1 MRLLIATDAWLPQ
14 INGVVRT
21 LQSVTA
27 SLRSMGVVVE
37 VLTPEG
43 FASVPIPTY
52 SAIRV
57 ALPRASE
64 IARRVEAFVPD
75 VVHIAT
81 EGPIGI
87 CARAYCLRR
96 GVPFNTSFTTKFPE
110 YISARLPIPE
120 SWSYA
125 VLRRFHGAGT
135 MTTVSTPSL
144 MAELRERGFR
154 NLGYWTRGVDTELFR
169 PERAI
174 DLGLPRPIYASLGRI
189 AVEKNLEAFLS
200 LDLPGSKV
208 VIGHG
213 PQEEQLKRKYPDVHF
228 LGMMTGETLAA
239 HLAAADVFVF
249 PSKTDTFGLVQLE
262 ALASGLPVAA
272 FPVTGPRDVL
282 GSSPVGVLDWDLRQA
297 CLKAR
302 EIPREACRAFAL
314 AHSWD
319 ASARQLLSHAERTAT
334 LGSKSRVS
342 MRATQARS
350 RHQNVT

>member
-1 MRLLIATDAWLPQ
+1 MRLMIATDAWMPQ

-27 SLRSMGVVVE
+27 SLRSMGITVE
-37 VLTPEG
+37 VLSPEG
-43 FASVPIPTY
+43 FRSVPIPTY

-57 ALPRASE
+57 ALPNYRE
-64 IARRVEAFVPD
+64 IARRISTFGPD

-81 EGPIGI
+81 EGPIGFF
-87 CARAYCLRR
+87 ARRYCRR
-96 GVPFNTSFTTKFPE
+96 LGVPFNTSFTTKFPE
-110 YISARLPIPE
+110 YISARVPIPE

-125 VLRRFHGAGT
+125 ALRRFHGAA
-135 MTTVSTPSL
+135 MLTTVSTPSL
-144 MAELRERGFR
+144 MAELRGRGFR

-169 PERAI
+169 PDRAI
-174 DLGLPRPIYASLGRI
+174 DLGLPRPIFASLGRV

-213 PQEEQLKRKYPDVHF
+213 PQEAELKRKYPDAHF
-228 LGMMTGETLAA
+228 LGLLTGETLAA
-239 HLAAADVFVF
+239 HLAGADVFVF

-282 GSSPVGVLDWDLRQA
+282 GTAPVGVLDWDLQRA
-297 CLKAR
+297 CLSALHISR
-302 EIPREACRAFAL
+302 SNCRAFAL
-314 AHSWD
+314 EQSWD
-319 ASARQLLSHAERTAT
+319 ASARQLLAHAEKAASLR
-334 LGSKSRVS
+334 SKSRS
-342 MRATQARS
+342 GATSASRGT